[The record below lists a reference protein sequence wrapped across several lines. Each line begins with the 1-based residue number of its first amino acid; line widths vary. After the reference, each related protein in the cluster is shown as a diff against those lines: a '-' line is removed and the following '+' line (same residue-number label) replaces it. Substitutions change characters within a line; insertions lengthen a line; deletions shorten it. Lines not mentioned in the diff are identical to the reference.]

1 MRVRESLGGVFGEC
15 SGGKWRVFGSGA
27 SVVAIANRY
36 LVLSDKNIKGTRGMI
51 NF

>member
-1 MRVRESLGGVFGEC
+1 MRVGEGLSGVFDEC
-15 SGGKWRVFGSGA
+15 SGGEWRVSCPGA